1 MILVIIKA
9 RIMYGC
15 ENHWA
20 IGDEHRASAKFPS
33 VIPQTGVS
41 GPTSLYHSPDFGVN
55 LAGGVKLIT
64 SFSPLLSP
72 SRSWPALRPQI
83 MKVSKLCH
91 GHHLT
96 PISIGFPEPVIFF
109 FQASVGI

>member
-1 MILVIIKA
+1 MDAKTIGRLVMSTGRLQSSRVSSHKL
-9 RIMYGC
+9 
-15 ENHWA
+15 ESQVPH
-20 IGDEHRASAKFPS
+20 PS
-33 VIPQTGVS
+33 
-41 GPTSLYHSPDFGVN
+41 YHSPDFGVN